1 MNAIEM
7 IEEAG
12 FDAVEASNADETI
25 AILEARSGIG
35 VLFNDIQM
43 PGGLNS
49 RPGAK
54 QAIPLLTTISV
65 SEIAFGI

>member
-7 IEEAG
+7 SKRPDLTPWERAMPMK
-12 FDAVEASNADETI
+12 TI

-43 PGGLNS
+43 PAS
-49 RPGAK
+49 QQPRRAK
-54 QAIPLLTTISV
+54 QAILLLTTISV
-65 SEIAFGI
+65 SDIAFGI

>member
-12 FDAVEASNADETI
+12 FDAVEASNADETV
-25 AILEARSGIG
+25 AILEARSDIG

-43 PGGLNS
+43 PG
-49 RPGAK
+49 
-54 QAIPLLTTISV
+54 TV
-65 SEIAFGI
+65 SN